1 MLKKSVI
8 YFFMALCTYLTLA
21 GSAAFA
27 RSVSLENNQLILTPT
42 HGGDGSAWGQVDCKT
57 CHVRRNIHQTEAAA
71 PIREIVLNTGYDG
84 CTGCHGQNG
93 TNAQRQC
100 VLCHN
105 TDLLPVNPIMD
116 DIKNHNFIVGQDNA
130 LSDANCISCHQS
142 SDMDGNFE
150 VTVDLTHFPQQGNTL
165 DLPYRNQT
173 DFCLRCHNL
182 NEQQPGFEMSARYP
196 NDPLVAM
203 KRNYQLIDMHG
214 VRKGSGKRTYSGLRQ
229 SDYQYGILVECTDC
243 HVMHGTHNEK
253 LMMDRTDTAA
263 TLLDPVLRNKPITV
277 YIEGGNYAQHCVVC
291 HESEKAVEDTQV
303 DTGNG
308 LNGVHR
314 ASGSC
319 VECHTHGM
327 AVQTGL

>member
-1 MLKKSVI
+1 MLKKFVL
-8 YFFMALCTYLTLA
+8 YFFIALCAYLTLA
-21 GSAAFA
+21 GHAVYA

-42 HGGDGSAWGQVDCKT
+42 HGDDGSAWGQSNCIA

-71 PIREIVLNTGYDG
+71 PIKKIVLDTGYAG

-93 TNAQRQC
+93 TDAQRQC

-105 TDLLPVNPIMD
+105 QDLLPQKPIMD
-116 DIKNHNFIVGQDNA
+116 DIKNHNFSVAEDSN
-130 LSDANCISCHQS
+130 LSDAACVSCHQS
-142 SDMDGNFE
+142 SDMDGDFE
-150 VTVDLTHFPQQGNTL
+150 VTIDLTHFPEQGGKL

-182 NEQQPGFEMSARYP
+182 NGQQPGFEMSARYP
-196 NDPLVAM
+196 NDPLVM
-203 KRNYQLIDMHG
+203 MSRNYKFLDMHG
-214 VRKGSGKRTYSGLRQ
+214 VRKGSGERTYSGLRE
-229 SDYQYGILVECTDC
+229 SDYEYGTLVECTDC

-263 TLLDPVLRNKPITV
+263 TLLNSVIRDKPVYV
-277 YIEGGNYAQHCVVC
+277 HIEEGNYAQHCVVC
-291 HESEKAVEDTQV
+291 HEAETAVEDTQV

-314 ASGSC
+314 VSGSC
-319 VECHTHGM
+319 VECHIHGM